1 MRTIEEEIARAKFF
15 FDENKKKLPITMN
28 WDLYL
33 LGWLQSAWVFAKEEF
48 DELKEEF
55 ENETN
60 K

>member
-1 MRTIEEEIARAKFF
+1 MRTLEEEIEIAKSKF
-15 FDENKKKLPITMN
+15 EESKKKVNFKMN

>member
-1 MRTIEEEIARAKFF
+1 MRTLEEEIEIAKSKF
-15 FDENKKKLPITMN
+15 EGSKKKVNFEMN

-48 DELKEEF
+48 DELKEEL

>member
-1 MRTIEEEIARAKFF
+1 MRTLQEEIDLAKSNFEKNKVK
-15 FDENKKKLPITMN
+15 FDFKMN

-33 LGWLQSAWVFAKEEF
+33 LGWLQSAWVFAKDEF

>member
-1 MRTIEEEIARAKFF
+1 MRSLEDEIKLAKSKFEES
-15 FDENKKKLPITMN
+15 KKKVNFEMN

-33 LGWLQSAWVFAKEEF
+33 LGWLQSAWVFAKAEF